1 MQRRRYQ
8 PRTFGTRVFRKQPQ
22 KRLSRQACARVIGPA
37 VEVRA
42 FNDGGDWLDA
52 VREQEVVIVP
62 DGVNHTSNGDTL
74 KMNAGAA
81 KQVIAEFEDQGVD
94 VVVDYEHA
102 SVDAK
107 TGEKAPASGWI
118 RKLRYEAGKGL
129 IALIRWTAE
138 AAELI
143 ATGAY
148 RYVSPAGL
156 VEKASKLF
164 VDLHSVALT
173 NKPAIKNFPA
183 LVG

>member
-1 MQRRRYQ
+1 MQPRRYQ
-8 PRTFGTRVFRKQPQ
+8 PRTFGTRVFRKQPH
-22 KRLSRQACARVIGPA
+22 KRSCARVIGPA

-62 DGVNHTSNGDTL
+62 DGVNQTANGDTL
-74 KMNAGAA
+74 KMNAKAA
-81 KQVIAEFEDQGVD
+81 KQVIAKFEAQGVD
-94 VVVDYEHA
+94 IVVDYEHS

-118 RKLRYEAGKGL
+118 SKLRYEVGKGL

-173 NKPAIKNFPA
+173 NKPAIKNLPA